1 MRTISKFRI
10 WTIRLGSRF
19 TRLSA
24 AVACMGLI
32 MLAYSITKN
41 INALPAV
48 VAILLTGLTLM
59 AVSIVRANKKIK
71 LLQTGAQTKGIF
83 KEWSNSFITVNNRNL
98 VFLVYTYRDRK
109 RRKKEVSVLS
119 ANTDG
124 LPEVTVFY
132 DEADSVIL
140 EYLPGKPGINEKN
153 EIR

>member
-19 TRLSA
+19 TRFSA
-24 AVACMGLI
+24 VVALIGFITLAYAVARD
-32 MLAYSITKN
+32 IT
-41 INALPAV
+41 ALPAV
-48 VAILLTGLTLM
+48 VAILLTGLMLM
-59 AVSIVRANKKIK
+59 AVSIVRANKKIR
-71 LLQTGAQTKGIF
+71 LIQTGLQTKGSF
-83 KEWSNSFITVNNRNL
+83 KGWSNSFITFNNSNL

-109 RRKKEVSVLS
+109 RKQKEASVLS
-119 ANTDG
+119 TSTDG